1 MKKKKQTRF
10 ILPMLFVI
18 LTVLL
23 VTTGVSADRGEKK
36 VLRVGDIGYEGF
48 IDKQAD
54 GTYEGYGVSY
64 LNRISQYTGWKYE
77 YVSGTWE
84 EILDMLERGEIDL
97 VCTAQKTPERMERF
111 DFSDV
116 SIGSEKTVLYTTVG
130 NQDIFYQDYGQ
141 MDGKTVAMF
150 GGSFQ
155 NEEFQSYAQKHQIE
169 YTAKMYETDQEVVN
183 AVLNGDADMCVLG
196 SLSIHT
202 ELKIVDS
209 FSPQPFYI
217 MTTKGNDR
225 ILEQLNSALEYITSS
240 YPYFQTQLYQEY
252 YAGKELGNG
261 PLFTR
266 EESTYIEKA
275 KTLTAACP
283 ENLYPLSYKDPETGQ
298 AKGILV
304 DITRKIGE
312 ISGLKIDFMMVPM
325 EQAEEDCLK
334 ENEADFAIGALVC
347 RELQESEEYQA
358 SDIICSS
365 DSFLI
370 TNTSENILEKED
382 YKIALMSVCERY
394 PSLLPEE
401 LRSDQLIYLGT
412 VEECLEAVKDGEADA
427 TLQNVYVASYYIQM
441 PSYKKLSLSSL
452 YSAKENSCLM
462 LRADA
467 DRRLVSVINKS
478 ISSLND
484 ETVNEVVSLYSL
496 GQFYRESFLDW
507 LYTYRYYLT
516 AAAFLV
522 ILILG
527 LTVKLYQK
535 RVHVI
540 IEHEEKE
547 KYKKRSESD
556 ELTGLLR
563 RRPFY
568 RKGSDYLKKHEN
580 CDCWVIYLDI
590 RNFKVLNDL
599 FGAEEGDKL
608 LKDMGDFI
616 QRWCDEFDSLCS
628 RFEAD
633 HFVVLTSESEE
644 RIEIFINDVCDR
656 LTQYPLNI
664 AIEGYCGLCFIADKE
679 TDINLWCDRAHIA
692 AREIR
697 DIHMKRMSFYDDFH
711 RQRMVNEQI
720 IVNEMENA
728 LRKRQ
733 FKVYLQPKYNMVS
746 GEIIGAE
753 ALVRWIHPEKGMI
766 SPGEFIPVF
775 EKNGFIGNLDFYMYE
790 ETCRLL
796 HKWKEEGKKLL
807 PVSVNLSRVGFYD
820 VTLCERLCEIAE
832 KYHVSTKLLEL
843 EVTESAYVQDS
854 RNMMTALQKLRE
866 RGFKILMDDFG
877 SGYSSL
883 NMLKEAPIDEIKL
896 DMRFLSASDPYDR
909 AEKILGTVIAMG
921 NEMGLSVL
929 AEGVETRE
937 QVEMLTGDSC
947 YKAQGF
953 FYSRPVPVDEYEKML
968 DKEKLK

>member
-1 MKKKKQTRF
+1 MKKRRVR
-10 ILPMLFVI
+10 VI
-18 LTVLL
+18 LSMLL
-23 VTTGVSADRGEKK
+23 VILAVLFAATGVSADRGENKI
-36 VLRVGDIGYEGF
+36 LRVGDIGYEGF

-54 GTYEGYGVSY
+54 GSYEGYGVSY
-64 LNRISQYTGWKYE
+64 LNRIARYTGWKYE

-97 VCTAQKTPERMERF
+97 ICTAQKTPERMERF

-116 SIGSEKTVLYTTVG
+116 SIGSEKTVLYTSAENEDV
-130 NQDIFYQDYGQ
+130 FYQDYGQ
-141 MDGKTVAMF
+141 MNGKTVAMLE
-150 GGSFQ
+150 GSFQ
-155 NEEFQSYAQKHQIE
+155 NEEFQSYAEKHQIQ
-169 YTAKMYETDQEVVN
+169 YTAKMYQTDQEVVD
-183 AVLNGDADMCVLG
+183 AVLNGEADMCVLG
-196 SLSIHT
+196 SLSLHA
-202 ELKIVDS
+202 ELKILDS

-217 MTTKGNDR
+217 MTTKGNER
-225 ILEQLNSALEYITSS
+225 ILTQLNSALEYITSS

-266 EESTYIEKA
+266 EESTYIAKS
-275 KTLTAACP
+275 KTLVAICP
-283 ENLYPLSYKDPETGQ
+283 EDLYPLSYQDNQTGE

-304 DITRKIGE
+304 DLTRKIGE
-312 ISGLKIDFMMVPM
+312 ISGLKIDFMPLPLGEAV
-325 EQAEEDCLK
+325 EENL
-334 ENEADFAIGALVC
+334 EETGADFVIGALAC
-347 RELQESEEYQA
+347 RELQESEEYQM
-358 SDIICSS
+358 SDILFSN

-370 TNTSENILEKED
+370 TDTDERVSGDED
-382 YKIALMSVCERY
+382 FTIALMPICKRY
-394 PSLLPEE
+394 PSLLSKE
-401 LRSDQLIYLGT
+401 LKTEQLLYLDS
-412 VEECLEAVKDGEADA
+412 VKECLDAVKNGEADA
-427 TLQNVYVASYYIQM
+427 TLQNVYVASYYMQM
-441 PSYKKLSLSSL
+441 PFYKQLSLSSL
-452 YSAKENSCLM
+452 YSVKENSCLVM
-462 LRADA
+462 SAAA
-467 DRRLVSVINKS
+467 DRRMVSVINKS
-478 ISSLND
+478 IGSLND
-484 ETVNEVVSLYSL
+484 EKVNEVVSLYAL
-496 GQFYRESFLDW
+496 GQPYRRSFSDW
-507 LYTYRYYLT
+507 LYTYRYQLA
-516 AAAFLV
+516 AAAFVVL
-522 ILILG
+522 LILW

-535 RVHVI
+535 RVYMRV
-540 IEHEEKE
+540 EHEEKE

-568 RKGSDYLKKHEN
+568 RKGSDYLKSHEN
-580 CDCWVIYLDI
+580 RDCWVLFLDV

-599 FGAEEGDKL
+599 YGAKEGDKL
-608 LKDMGDFI
+608 LKDMGGMI

-644 RIEIFINDVCDR
+644 RIEIFVNDVCDH
-656 LTQYPLNI
+656 LAQYPLNI
-664 AIEGYCGLCFIADKE
+664 AIEGYCGLCFITDKE

-711 RQRMVNEQI
+711 RQRMVHEQI

-733 FKVYLQPKYNMVS
+733 FKLYLQPKYNMVT

-775 EKNGFIGNLDFYMYE
+775 EKNGFIGKLDFYMFE
-790 ETCRLL
+790 ETCRML

-807 PVSVNLSRVGFYD
+807 PVSVNLSRIGFYNAE
-820 VTLCERLCEIAE
+820 LCERLCEIAE
-832 KYHVSTKLLEL
+832 KYQVSTKYLEL

-866 RGFKILMDDFG
+866 KGFRILMDDFG

-896 DMRFLSASDPYDR
+896 DMRFLSDADPYDR

-937 QVEMLTGDSC
+937 QVEMLIGDAC

-953 FYSRPVPVDEYEKML
+953 FYSRPIPVDAYEKML
-968 DKEKLK
+968 DKEKVK

>member
-1 MKKKKQTRF
+1 MKKRRIRM
-10 ILPMLFVI
+10 ILSMLLVI
-18 LTVLL
+18 LAVLFAA
-23 VTTGVSADRGEKK
+23 TGVSADRGEKK
-36 VLRVGDIGYEGF
+36 ILRVGDIGYEGF

-64 LNRISQYTGWKYE
+64 LNRISWYTGWKYE

-97 VCTAQKTPERMERF
+97 ICTAQKTPERMERF

-116 SIGSEKTVLYTTVG
+116 SIGSEKTVLYTSAENEDV
-130 NQDIFYQDYGQ
+130 FYQDYGQ
-141 MDGKTVAMF
+141 MNGKTVAMF
-150 GGSFQ
+150 EGSFQ

-169 YTAKMYETDQEVVN
+169 YTEKMYQTDQEVVD
-183 AVLNGDADMCVLG
+183 AVLNGEADMCVLG
-196 SLSIHT
+196 SLSLHS

-217 MTTKGNDR
+217 MTTKGNER
-225 ILEQLNSALEYITSS
+225 ILTQLNSALEYITSS
-240 YPYFQTQLYQEY
+240 YPYFQTQLYKEY

-266 EESTYIEKA
+266 EESTYIAKS
-275 KTLTAACP
+275 KTLVAICP
-283 ENLYPLSYKDPETGQ
+283 EDLYPLSYKDAQTGQ
-298 AKGILV
+298 AKGMLV

-312 ISGLKIDFMMVPM
+312 ISGLKIDFMTLPL
-325 EQAEEDCLK
+325 EQAVEENL
-334 ENEADFAIGALVC
+334 EEMGADFVIGELAC
-347 RELQESEEYQA
+347 RELQESEEYQM
-358 SDIICSS
+358 SDIILSN

-370 TNTSENILEKED
+370 TDTDERASEYGD
-382 YKIALMSVCERY
+382 YKIALMPICKRY
-394 PSLLPEE
+394 PSLLPKE
-401 LRSDQLIYLGT
+401 LEPERLLYLDS
-412 VEECLEAVKDGEADA
+412 VEECLEAVKNGEADA
-427 TLQNVYVASYYIQM
+427 TLQNVYVASYYMQM
-441 PSYKKLSLSSL
+441 PFYKQLSLSSL
-452 YSAKENSCLM
+452 YSVREDSCLVM
-462 LRADA
+462 SADA
-467 DRRLVSVINKS
+467 DRRMISVINKS
-478 ISSLND
+478 IGSLND
-484 ETVNEVVSLYSL
+484 DDVNEVVSLYAL
-496 GQFYRESFLDW
+496 GQMYRQSFSDW
-507 LYTYRYYLT
+507 LYTYRYYLIV
-516 AAAFLV
+516 AVFVVL
-522 ILILG
+522 LILW

-535 RVHVI
+535 RVHMLV
-540 IEHEEKE
+540 EHEEKE

-568 RKGSDYLKKHEN
+568 RKGSDYLKSHEN
-580 CDCWVIYLDI
+580 RDCWVLFLDV

-599 FGAEEGDKL
+599 YGAKEGDKL
-608 LKDMGDFI
+608 LKDMGGMI

-644 RIEIFINDVCDR
+644 RIEIFVNDVCDH

-664 AIEGYCGLCFIADKE
+664 ATEGYCGLCFITDKE

-711 RQRMVNEQI
+711 RQRMVHEQI

-728 LRKRQ
+728 LRKCQ
-733 FKVYLQPKYNMVS
+733 FKVYLQPKYNMVT

-775 EKNGFIGNLDFYMYE
+775 EKNGFIGRLDFYMFE
-790 ETCRLL
+790 ETCRML

-807 PVSVNLSRVGFYD
+807 PVSVNLSRIGFYNAE
-820 VTLCERLCEIAE
+820 LCEQLCEIAE
-832 KYHVSTKLLEL
+832 KYQVSTKYLEL

-854 RNMMTALQKLRE
+854 RNMMTVLQKLRE
-866 RGFKILMDDFG
+866 RGFRILMDDFG

-909 AEKILGTVIAMG
+909 AEKILGTVITMG

-953 FYSRPVPVDEYEKML
+953 FYSRPVPVEEYEHML